1 MDTITRPNSAE
12 RFGRWLG
19 LGWRGY
25 VRREQRAVDWM
36 VAQGV
41 PAMGATA
48 LVWLAKL
55 IILGALLYTVFWLA
69 LLLIIV
75 IVAVWVTGHSSAD
88 DNDDF
93 LTHSTEQ
100 PDHREGVFYH
110 PFYHDDDPD
119 SRFDDQ

>member
-48 LVWLAKL
+48 LVWLA
-55 IILGALLYTVFWLA
+55 GVVRNSVFEA
-69 LLLIIV
+69 
-75 IVAVWVTGHSSAD
+75 G
-88 DNDDF
+88 
-93 LTHSTEQ
+93 
-100 PDHREGVFYH
+100 
-110 PFYHDDDPD
+110 
-119 SRFDDQ
+119 